1 MYSFKLN
8 KKINIDKKYL
18 TINENEF
25 YPDLLDDLQIC
36 EYIKTMINTINPSI
50 KQDVFSKNGDI
61 FKFSLQ
67 QKLHYSFLKSNLQFN
82 AIVFSKNQIRKQC
95 TYAHKACW

>member
-50 KQDVFSKNGDI
+50 NDQSI
-61 FKFSLQ
+61 
-67 QKLHYSFLKSNLQFN
+67 
-82 AIVFSKNQIRKQC
+82 
-95 TYAHKACW
+95 

>member
-8 KKINIDKKYL
+8 KKIYIDKKYL

-36 EYIKTMINTINPSI
+36 GYIKTMINTINPSI
-50 KQDVFSKNGDI
+50 NDQSI
-61 FKFSLQ
+61 
-67 QKLHYSFLKSNLQFN
+67 
-82 AIVFSKNQIRKQC
+82 
-95 TYAHKACW
+95 